1 VSGVTAFN
9 EQMGSHTTY
18 RVGGSVASFTT
29 LSSTEDLLAWE
40 NPAGHEVRVVGNG
53 SNLLVADG
61 THDIA
66 VLHCAGALAE
76 VRWSEHDGG
85 VTVVAGAGMDLPRA
99 ARLLAADG
107 ISGFG
112 WAVGVPGTFGGA
124 VAMNAGGHGSDM
136 AASVTSVTL
145 WRSGALCEIA
155 ASELAFGYR
164 TSAISEVDI
173 VLSVTLELQRGDVA
187 VEAEL
192 LRSIVRW
199 RREHQPGGANA
210 GSVFRNPP
218 GDSAGRLIDA
228 VGARGLRIGSAV
240 VSPKHANFIIAD
252 RDGAA
257 NDVYSLMRVVRQRVF
272 DETGLWL
279 QPETKLWGFEEAL

>member
-1 VSGVTAFN
+1 VSGVTLFN
-9 EQMGSHTTY
+9 EPMGSHTTY

-29 LSSTEDLLAWE
+29 LSSTDDLLRWD
-40 NPAGHEVRVVGNG
+40 NSAGREVRVVGNG

-61 THDIA
+61 AHDIA
-66 VLHCAGALAE
+66 VLHCAGALADLQ
-76 VRWSEHDGG
+76 WSEHASG
-85 VTVVAGAGMDLPRA
+85 VTIVAGAGMDLPRA

-107 ISGFG
+107 VSGFG

-136 AASVTSVTL
+136 AASVVSVTL

-155 ASELAFGYR
+155 ATELAFGYR
-164 TSAISEVDI
+164 TSAISEEDV
-173 VLSVTLELQRGDVA
+173 VLFVTLELQRGDVE
-187 VEAEL
+187 VETEL

-210 GSVFRNPP
+210 GSVFRNPS
-218 GDSAGRLIDA
+218 GDTAGRLIDA
-228 VGARGLRIGSAV
+228 VGARGFRVGSAV
-240 VSPKHANFIIAD
+240 VSPKHANFIIVD

-257 NDVYSLMRVVRQRVF
+257 NDVFSLMHIVRQRVF
-272 DETGLWL
+272 EETGLWL